1 MADAEPIEVRNRG
14 PDADVRGG
22 DRRMPEREQILL
34 DFDESG
40 MRARESLRF
49 GVVYLIEDNVVR
61 GSA

>member
-1 MADAEPIEVRNRG
+1 
-14 PDADVRGG
+14 
-22 DRRMPEREQILL
+22 MPEREQILL
-34 DFDESG
+34 DFDEGG